1 MSRQRWAVHFT
12 ERGRREFDLVPPAY
26 RRTVQQAIDE
36 LPTAEHSAKP
46 DGDELQRPGF
56 TVYYQLD
63 PSEQLIWVTGVDHFW
78 RMDKP
83 RWGLIGPGLIS
94 G

>member
-1 MSRQRWAVHFT
+1 MTERPWAVEFSEH
-12 ERGRREFDLVPPAY
+12 GRREFDLVPPAY
-26 RRTVQQAIDE
+26 RNPVYKAIDE
-36 LPTAEHSAKP
+36 LLAAGQPPKQDANNLE
-46 DGDELQRPGF
+46 RPGF
-56 TVYYQLD
+56 TVYYEIDQA
-63 PSEQLIWVTGVDHFW
+63 QRVIWVTGVEHFW